1 MGLCGI
7 CGFTS
12 LEKMFSTV
20 IHWAVCWKKSN
31 LLLSCVDF
39 VTSFEAG
46 LGWYHLSFFSLSHER
61 RLFKL
66 DLPLGIPYFPH
77 FLLCLITCC
86 FFLNHFTQLS
96 FLLPC
101 CCKKKTKLY
110 LDSLWIS
117 WEVLTPDF
125 LFKTWMQP
133 IHFELKHSL
142 YFLQ

>member
-1 MGLCGI
+1 MGLHPWTKWFLPSFVEHCVKK
-7 CGFTS
+7 TS
-12 LEKMFSTV
+12 SNM
-20 IHWAVCWKKSN
+20 CWFRYQFW
-31 LLLSCVDF
+31 CRF
-39 VTSFEAG
+39 G
-46 LGWYHLSFFSLSHER
+46 LILFAFFSLSHER

-77 FLLCLITCC
+77 FLLCLIRCC

-142 YFLQ
+142 YIL